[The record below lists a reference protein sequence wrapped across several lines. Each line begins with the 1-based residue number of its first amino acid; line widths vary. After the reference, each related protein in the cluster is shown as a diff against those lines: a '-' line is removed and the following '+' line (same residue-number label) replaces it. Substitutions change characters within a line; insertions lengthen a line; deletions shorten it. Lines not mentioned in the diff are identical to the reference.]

1 LTWRGTK
8 EATMSKVLIID
19 DDRMVRETIK
29 IILESAGHA
38 AFLAG
43 NGREGLK
50 IFTAAAPDIV
60 ITDILMPEKEGI
72 ETIAELRRLKPDL
85 PIVAISGGGR
95 VGNMNFL
102 KAAES
107 FGANHTL
114 TKPFEPEEILRLVAE
129 LTPAAT
135 A

>member
-1 LTWRGTK
+1 
-8 EATMSKVLIID
+8 MSKVLVID
-19 DDRMVRETIK
+19 DDRMVRETVK
-29 IILESAGHA
+29 IILESAGHTVV
-38 AFLAG
+38 LAS

-50 IFTAAAPDIV
+50 TFAADTPDIV

-95 VGNMNFL
+95 IGNMNFL
-102 KAAES
+102 KLAES